1 MNMLLITLIAVL
13 SVFTC
18 ALTAFWFIR
27 AAQSRDDAKPQ
38 PIPRRAVAH
47 YRWDG
52 KSKHSRDMY

>member
-1 MNMLLITLIAVL
+1 MDMLLITLIAVL

-27 AAQSRDDAKPQ
+27 AAKSRDDAKPQ
-38 PIPRRAVAH
+38 TIPRRAVAH

-52 KSKHSRDMY
+52 KTNHSRDLY